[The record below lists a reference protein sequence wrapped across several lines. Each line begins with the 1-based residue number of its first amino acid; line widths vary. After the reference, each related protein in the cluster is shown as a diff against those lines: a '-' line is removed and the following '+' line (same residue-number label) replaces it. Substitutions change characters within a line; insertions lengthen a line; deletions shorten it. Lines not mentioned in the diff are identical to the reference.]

1 VSGPDPTKT
10 REFAQSFA
18 QLLGQN
24 ANTRNINYDWNEP
37 AKVIKVDVDQDRARA
52 LGISSQQLS
61 NSINA
66 VLSGTRITQLRD
78 ATYLIDIVAR
88 AVAEERA
95 KLKTLRHL
103 TVTAAGGKAV
113 PLSQIATLSYS
124 LEPPL
129 IWRRQRLPTV
139 TVQADVVPGVE
150 ATTVVKQLDG
160 AIASFRAKLPA
171 GYSVVLGG
179 VIEDSAKAQASIF
192 VVFPLMLFLM
202 VTILMVQLMSFQR
215 LFLVLLTAPLAL
227 IGVAAALLLSRAPM
241 GFVAILGVISLI
253 GMVIRNSVILIA
265 QIDEHI
271 AAGEHPWSA
280 VISATEH
287 RLRPILLTAAAAILG
302 MIPIAPTVFWGPMA
316 YAVMG
321 GLVVATLLT
330 LVFLPAL
337 YVTWFRIEPRVAL
350 HPADAVREL
359 PVAA

>member
-1 VSGPDPTKT
+1 
-10 REFAQSFA
+10 
-18 QLLGQN
+18 
-24 ANTRNINYDWNEP
+24 
-37 AKVIKVDVDQDRARA
+37 
-52 LGISSQQLS
+52 
-61 NSINA
+61 
-66 VLSGTRITQLRD
+66 
-78 ATYLIDIVAR
+78 
-88 AVAEERA
+88 
-95 KLKTLRHL
+95 
-103 TVTAAGGKAV
+103 
-113 PLSQIATLSYS
+113 
-124 LEPPL
+124 
-129 IWRRQRLPTV
+129 
-139 TVQADVVPGVE
+139 VPGIE
-150 ATTVVKQLDG
+150 ATTVAHQLET
-160 AIASFRAKLPA
+160 AIADFRGQLPA

-202 VTILMVQLMSFQR
+202 ITILMVQLMSFQR
-215 LFLVLLTAPLAL
+215 LFLVLLTAPLAI
-227 IGVAAALLLSRAPM
+227 IGVAAALLLSRSPM

-271 AAGEHPWSA
+271 AAGEHPWGA

-337 YVTWFRIEPRVAL
+337 YVTWFKIEPERAEQATGLLAAPAL
-350 HPADAVREL
+350 
-359 PVAA
+359 AA